1 MAPGHPGRSALRV
14 QGERARTAL
23 FRLFL
28 NFFPAF
34 RASGARITYLG
45 DGMKHVR
52 LELPLRRRTRNYV
65 GTIYGGSMYSAVDG
79 IYMVMLIKAL
89 GKGYVV
95 WDKSGTIRYRKP
107 AKETLYAEF
116 VLRDDVLDE
125 IRAAAESQE
134 KVDREFAVNLVDAA
148 GTVHAEI
155 GKTIQIRKRSP

>member
-1 MAPGHPGRSALRV
+1 
-14 QGERARTAL
+14 
-23 FRLFL
+23 
-28 NFFPAF
+28 
-34 RASGARITYLG
+34 
-45 DGMKHVR
+45 
-52 LELPLRRRTRNYV
+52 
-65 GTIYGGSMYSAVDG
+65 MYSAVDG

-89 GKGYVV
+89 GKSYVV

-155 GKTIQIRKRSP
+155 GKTIQIRKRESLTRPR